1 MKVAEGNGKET
12 KMSEGYHEFS
22 VVKTIRIGFAF
33 FIASLFWPVSL
44 GC

>member
-1 MKVAEGNGKET
+1 
-12 KMSEGYHEFS
+12 MSEEYHEFS